1 MGTVR
6 IVTDSTADLPKEL
19 AEKYGVIVVPLKI
32 MFGQEV
38 YRDGVDLDSAAFY
51 NRLTKSA
58 LLPTT
63 SQPSPGEFV
72 AVYERLTQKG
82 DSVISIH
89 LSSALSGT
97 FHSAQLA
104 KTMVDSKDIFVIDS
118 RTVSMGLGLI
128 ALAAA
133 KAAKEGQTRKE
144 IFTLIND
151 LINKV
156 NVLFVVD
163 NLDYLERGGRIGKA
177 GAMLGSLLNI
187 KPILTFKEGQVTP
200 LEKVRGKS
208 KALDRLVELACA
220 SYDPGRR
227 VVCSI
232 VHADDYTSMMKLQ
245 EKVSA
250 AYNCAEIIISE
261 LGPVVGTHGGPGVVG
276 LVVYPV

>member
-1 MGTVR
+1 MGIVR
-6 IVTDSTADLPKEL
+6 IVTDSTADLPKEI
-19 AEKYGVIVVPLKI
+19 ADNYGIIVVPLKI
-32 MFGQEV
+32 MFGNEV
-38 YRDGVDLDSAAFY
+38 YRDGIDLDSAAFY
-51 NRLTKSA
+51 SRLKGTTA
-58 LLPTT
+58 PPTT

-104 KTMVDSKDIFVIDS
+104 KTMVDSKDVFVIDS
-118 RTVSMGLGLI
+118 RSVSMGLGLI
-128 ALAAA
+128 AIAAA
-133 KAAKEGQTRKE
+133 KAAREGQTRKQ
-144 IFTLIND
+144 IFNLIND

-156 NVLFVVD
+156 SVMFVVD
-163 NLDYLERGGRIGKA
+163 NLDYLERGGRIGRA

-187 KPILTFKEGQVTP
+187 KPLLTFKEGQVTP
-200 LEKVRGKS
+200 LEKVRGKI
-208 KALDRLVELACA
+208 KALDRLVELSGA

-227 VVCSI
+227 LVCSI

-250 AYNCAEIIISE
+250 AFNCSEIILSE

-276 LVVYPV
+276 LVVYPA